1 MFNPYQDGDQHEEY
15 WNALTHGLGFIS
27 SIPALVVL
35 IIKSTTLLQMTTTI
49 IFGVSLILLFL
60 ASTLLHSMPFRYKY
74 LFAKFDHAAIYILIA
89 GTYTPFLLL
98 AVGGK
103 LGLILLVTIW
113 TLAVLG
119 VFIKFFF
126 FTKFEKLS
134 TFAYIAMGWLIIFAA
149 KPVYSHL
156 GFEGFVILVSGGL
169 WFTVGTIFYAW
180 RSLPYNHAI
189 WHLFVLMGCVTMYYC
204 VLVYLL

>member
-1 MFNPYQDGDQHEEY
+1 MFNPYQDGELREEI
-15 WNALTHGLGFIS
+15 WSALTHGFGLLI
-27 SIPALVVL
+27 SIPALIIL
-35 IIKSTTLLQMTTTI
+35 ILQSTTALQITTVS
-49 IFGVSLILLFL
+49 IFGASLILLFL
-60 ASTLLHSMPFRYKY
+60 ASTLLHSMPFKYKY
-74 LFAKFDHAAIYILIA
+74 IFAKLDHSAIYILIA

-103 LGLILLVTIW
+103 LGLVLLIT
-113 TLAVLG
+113 T
-119 VFIKFFF
+119 
-126 FTKFEKLS
+126 FEKLS

-149 KPVYSHL
+149 KPVYLHL

-189 WHLFVLMGCVTMYYC
+189 WHLFVIMGCVTMYYC

>member
-1 MFNPYQDGDQHEEY
+1 MFNPYQDGELREEI
-15 WNALTHGLGFIS
+15 WSALTHGFGLLI
-27 SIPALVVL
+27 SIPALIIL
-35 IIKSTTLLQMTTTI
+35 ILQSTTALQITTVS
-49 IFGVSLILLFL
+49 IFGASLILLFL
-60 ASTLLHSMPFRYKY
+60 ASTLLHSMPFKYKY
-74 LFAKFDHAAIYILIA
+74 IFAKLDHSAIYILIA

-103 LGLILLVTIW
+103 LGLVLLITIW
-113 TLAVLG
+113 TLAVVG
-119 VFIKFFF
+119 VFVKFFF
-126 FTKFEKLS
+126 FTTFEKLS

-149 KPVYSHL
+149 KPVYLHL
-156 GFEGFVILVSGGL
+156 GFEGFMILVSGGL

-189 WHLFVLMGCVTMYYC
+189 WHLFVIMGCVTMYYC

>member
-1 MFNPYQDGDQHEEY
+1 MFNPYQDGGLREEI
-15 WNALTHGLGFIS
+15 WSALTHGFGLVI
-27 SIPALVVL
+27 SIPALIVL
-35 IIKSTTLLQMTTTI
+35 IVQSSTTLQTTTVS
-49 IFGVSLILLFL
+49 IFGASLILLFL
-60 ASTLLHSMPFRYKY
+60 ASTLLHSMPFKYKY
-74 LFAKFDHAAIYILIA
+74 IFAKLDHSAIYILIA

-103 LGLILLVTIW
+103 LGLVLLITIW
-113 TLAVLG
+113 TLAIIG
-119 VFIKFFF
+119 VFVKFFF
-126 FTKFEKLS
+126 FTTFEKLS

-149 KPVYSHL
+149 KPVYLHL
-156 GFEGFVILVSGGL
+156 GFEGFMILVSGGL

-189 WHLFVLMGCVTMYYC
+189 WHLFVIMGCVTMYYC

>member
-1 MFNPYQDGDQHEEY
+1 MFNPYQDGELREEI
-15 WNALTHGLGFIS
+15 WSALTHGFGLLI
-27 SIPALVVL
+27 SIPALIIL
-35 IIKSTTLLQMTTTI
+35 ILQSTTALQITTVS
-49 IFGVSLILLFL
+49 IFGASLILLFL
-60 ASTLLHSMPFRYKY
+60 ASTLLHSMPFKYKY
-74 LFAKFDHAAIYILIA
+74 IFAKLDHSAIYILIA

-103 LGLILLVTIW
+103 LGLVLLITIW
-113 TLAVLG
+113 TLAVIG
-119 VFIKFFF
+119 VFVKFFF
-126 FTKFEKLS
+126 FTTFEKLS

-149 KPVYSHL
+149 KPVYLHL
-156 GFEGFVILVSGGL
+156 GFEGFMILVSGGL

-189 WHLFVLMGCVTMYYC
+189 WHLFVIMGCVTMYYC

>member
-1 MFNPYQDGDQHEEY
+1 MFNPYQDGELREEI
-15 WNALTHGLGFIS
+15 WSALTHGFGLLI
-27 SIPALVVL
+27 SIPALIIL
-35 IIKSTTLLQMTTTI
+35 ILQSTSALQITTVS
-49 IFGVSLILLFL
+49 IFGASLILLFL
-60 ASTLLHSMPFRYKY
+60 ASTLLHSMPFKYKY
-74 LFAKFDHAAIYILIA
+74 IFAKLDHSAIYILIA

-103 LGLILLVTIW
+103 LGLVLLITIW
-113 TLAVLG
+113 TLAVIG
-119 VFIKFFF
+119 VFVKFFF
-126 FTKFEKLS
+126 FTTFEKLS

-149 KPVYSHL
+149 KPVYLHL

-189 WHLFVLMGCVTMYYC
+189 WHLFVIMGCVTMYYC

>member
-1 MFNPYQDGDQHEEY
+1 MFNPYQDGGLREEI
-15 WNALTHGLGFIS
+15 WSALTHGFGLVI
-27 SIPALVVL
+27 SIPALIIL
-35 IIKSTTLLQMTTTI
+35 IVQSSTALQTTTVS
-49 IFGVSLILLFL
+49 IFGASLILLFL
-60 ASTLLHSMPFRYKY
+60 ASTLLHSMPFKYKY
-74 LFAKFDHAAIYILIA
+74 IFAKLDHSAIYILIA

-103 LGLILLVTIW
+103 LGLVLLITIW
-113 TLAVLG
+113 TLAVIG
-119 VFIKFFF
+119 VFVKFFF
-126 FTKFEKLS
+126 FTTFEKLS

-149 KPVYSHL
+149 KPVYLHL
-156 GFEGFVILVSGGL
+156 GFEGFMILVSGGL

-189 WHLFVLMGCVTMYYC
+189 WHLFVIMGCVTMYYC